1 MQSPAAA
8 PGEAP
13 DLSGFLA
20 PIAAAAMPFSSC
32 LRDATVSLSPFAQQ
46 LIAVITFCCQFA
58 TFLLVPESTQQ
69 LPLSRRVRLRSA
81 PVALSASNRASLFC
95 SDGRRNSDRSTR
107 RLHFAGTLK
116 TANCVH
122 VMLA

>member
-1 MQSPAAA
+1 CTRRSAGSDRILTAYRR
-8 PGEAP
+8 
-13 DLSGFLA
+13 S
-20 PIAAAAMPFSSC
+20 
-32 LRDATVSLSPFAQQ
+32 RDAFQQLSSRRHSLLIPFAQQ